1 MLQKGLFLYINPLNK
16 YIGTNQVSL
25 HQVKPTMLQNYII
38 ITKTNTILL
47 TKLPPYAICEWSFK
61 SAGKSGQAQTRI
73 N

>member
-1 MLQKGLFLYINPLNK
+1 
-16 YIGTNQVSL
+16 
-25 HQVKPTMLQNYII
+25 MLQNYII